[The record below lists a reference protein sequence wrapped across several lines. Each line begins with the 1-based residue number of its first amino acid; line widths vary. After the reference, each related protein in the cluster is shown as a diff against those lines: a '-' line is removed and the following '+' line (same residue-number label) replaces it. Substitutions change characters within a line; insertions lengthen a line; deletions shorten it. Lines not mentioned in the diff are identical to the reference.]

1 MPLPL
6 SERTNLDG
14 KKKAEFVQALHQQVK
29 ANIEGRTQQH
39 LKHAN
44 KGRRRMVFNP
54 GDWVWLHL
62 RKERFPV
69 QHRNKLLP
77 RGDRSFQ
84 VMARINDNAYKLDL
98 PGEYNVSATFN
109 VPDLSPYLADDEVDL
124 RTKLSQEEGND
135 EEVGGAIQV
144 EQVKI
149 PLGPMTRARTKRLYE
164 TLQTLVRAGQE
175 SSGEPKAIEGL
186 NETRLVVLVSAITE
200 AQ

>member
-29 ANIEGRTQQH
+29 ANIEGRTQQY
-39 LKHAN
+39 LKYAN
-44 KGRRRMVFNP
+44 KGRRRMAFNP

-77 RGDRSFQ
+77 RGDRPFQ
-84 VMARINDNAYKLDL
+84 VMARINDNAYKLNL

-109 VPDLSPYLADDEVDL
+109 VSDLSPYLADDEVDL

-135 EEVGGAIQV
+135 DEVGGAIQV
-144 EQVKI
+144 EQVKM
-149 PLGPMTRARTKRLYE
+149 PLGPMTRARTKRLNE

-186 NETRLVVLVSAITE
+186 NEARLVVLVSAITE